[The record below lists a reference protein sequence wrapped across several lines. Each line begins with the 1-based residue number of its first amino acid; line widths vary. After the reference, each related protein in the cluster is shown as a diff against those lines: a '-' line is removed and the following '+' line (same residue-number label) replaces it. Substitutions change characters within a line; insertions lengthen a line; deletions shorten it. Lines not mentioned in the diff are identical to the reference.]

1 MVLAEWICSKEILTS
16 GMMRLR
22 IRIKTVSPIET
33 KENDVSLPTKIPN
46 RSANNPKQNAP
57 TPNVILAVVK
67 IELKSSSLSLQFNS
81 SPFQAPKIRTFWL
94 SVTDGPWIRQFGE
107 PWTFDF
113 AIINEKII
121 LFEINSHWSP
131 CCPQSID
138 KAVFKNILSN
148 TNDIYFFRI
157 L

>member
-1 MVLAEWICSKEILTS
+1 MI
-16 GMMRLR
+16 RF
-22 IRIKTVSPIET
+22 RIKIKTESPTDT
-33 KENDVSLPTKIPN
+33 KENDVSLPTKMPN

-81 SPFQAPKIRTFWL
+81 SPFQAPKIQVL
-94 SVTDGPWIRQFGE
+94 LAVCHGPWIRKFGE

-113 AIINEKII
+113 AIINEKVI
-121 LFEINSHWSP
+121 LFEINAHWSP

-138 KAVFKNILSN
+138 KAVFKDILSN
-148 TNDIYFFRI
+148 TNDINFFSYF
-157 L
+157 LTAH

>member
-1 MVLAEWICSKEILTS
+1 MI
-16 GMMRLR
+16 RF
-22 IRIKTVSPIET
+22 RIKIKTESPTET
-33 KENDVSLPTKIPN
+33 KENDVSLPTKMPN

-57 TPNVILAVVK
+57 TPNVMLAVVK

-81 SPFQAPKIRTFWL
+81 SPFQAPKIQVLLAVCHGR
-94 SVTDGPWIRQFGE
+94 SVDQEVWG

-113 AIINEKII
+113 AIINEKVI
-121 LFEINSHWSP
+121 LFEINAHWSP

-148 TNDIYFFRI
+148 TNDINFFSYF
-157 L
+157 LTAH